1 MMNKR
6 TLKSR
11 QRRALRV
18 HTKIRKNAA
27 VPRLSVYRSLSHF
40 YAQVIDD
47 QQGKTL
53 VAFSTLALKKAVGDK
68 KEQAR
73 IVGKEIAK
81 LAVQK
86 GVSRV
91 ALDRGQFLYHGRVS
105 AFADGAR
112 EGGLQF

>member
-1 MMNKR
+1 MINKR
-6 TLKSR
+6 TLKAR
-11 QRRALRV
+11 HRRALRV
-18 HTKIRKNAA
+18 HTKIRTNAKI
-27 VPRLSVYRSLSHF
+27 PRLSVYRSLSHF

-53 VAFSTLALKKAVGDK
+53 VAFSTQVLEKVAGDK

-73 IVGKEIAK
+73 AVGREIAK
-81 LAVQK
+81 LAVQQ
-86 GVSRV
+86 GVTRV
-91 ALDRGQFLYHGRVS
+91 AFDRGQFLYHGRVS

>member
-1 MMNKR
+1 MINKR
-6 TLKSR
+6 TLKAR

-18 HTKIRKNAA
+18 HTKIRKNAS
-27 VPRLSVYRSLSHF
+27 VPRLSVYRSLTHF

-53 VAFSTLALKKAVGDK
+53 AAFSTLALEKTTGDK

-73 IVGKEIAK
+73 TVGREIAK

-86 GVSRV
+86 GVTRV
-91 ALDRGQFLYHGRVS
+91 AFDRGQFLYHGRVS